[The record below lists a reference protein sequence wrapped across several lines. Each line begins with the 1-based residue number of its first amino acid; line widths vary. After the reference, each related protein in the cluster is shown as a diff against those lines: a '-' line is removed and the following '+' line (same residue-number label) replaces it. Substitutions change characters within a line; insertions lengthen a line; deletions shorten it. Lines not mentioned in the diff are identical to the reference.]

1 MERSGMIPHVTV
13 YIEKAAA
20 PDALAD
26 GAGSRVGE
34 LVPMAEVFSQ

>member
-1 MERSGMIPHVTV
+1 MIPHVTV

-26 GAGSRVGE
+26 GAGSRVGTGSRAG
-34 LVPMAEVFSQ
+34 LRVRSHRRV